1 MIGFLLLIHVLICI
15 LLVIVVLLQS
25 SKGEGLAG
33 AFGGTGSV
41 GAVFGGRGA
50 ATFLSRLTTLL
61 AVLFMLSS
69 IFHNVIS
76 TRTARAPKSLMQQ
89 EAAKGGGIV
98 TPGAQ
103 LPSIPG
109 AVQQQQQGAAQ
120 EQPKSTETKSPV
132 PEQKKEKK

>member
-1 MIGFLLLIHVLICI
+1 MVGFLLFVHILICI
-15 LLVIVVLLQS
+15 LLVVVVLLQS

-50 ATFLSRLTTLL
+50 ATFLSRVTTIL

-76 TRTARAPKSLMQQ
+76 LRTGKAPKSLMQQ
-89 EAAKGGGIV
+89 EAVKGGGV
-98 TPGAQ
+98 VSPGAQ

-109 AVQQQQQGAAQ
+109 AVQSEQEGTVQEQPAQKTDETPAQ
-120 EQPKSTETKSPV
+120 EQK
-132 PEQKKEKK
+132 

>member
-1 MIGFLLLIHVLICI
+1 MVGFLLFVHILICI
-15 LLVIVVLLQS
+15 LLVVVVLLQS

-50 ATFLSRLTTLL
+50 ATFLSRVTTIL

-76 TRTARAPKSLMQQ
+76 LRTGKATKSLMQQ
-89 EAAKGGGIV
+89 EAVKGGGV
-98 TPGAQ
+98 VSPGAQ

-109 AVQQQQQGAAQ
+109 AVQSEQEGTVQEQPAQKTDETPAQ
-120 EQPKSTETKSPV
+120 EQK
-132 PEQKKEKK
+132 

>member
-1 MIGFLLLIHVLICI
+1 MVGFLLLIHVLICI

-33 AFGGTGSV
+33 AFGGTGGV

-50 ATFLSRLTTLL
+50 ATFLSRLTTML

-76 TRTARAPKSLMQQ
+76 MRTGSAPKSLIQQ
-89 EAAKGGGIV
+89 EAAKGGGV
-98 TPGAQ
+98 VSPGAQ

-109 AVQQQQQGAAQ
+109 AVQPDGSAQ
-120 EQPKSTETKSPV
+120 EQPAQKADETSET
-132 PEQKKEKK
+132 EQKQ

>member
-1 MIGFLLLIHVLICI
+1 MIGFLLFIHVIICI

-61 AVLFMLSS
+61 AVLDRK
-69 IFHNVIS
+69 S
-76 TRTARAPKSLMQQ
+76 TRLNSSHIPLSRM
-89 EAAKGGGIV
+89 
-98 TPGAQ
+98 
-103 LPSIPG
+103 PSS
-109 AVQQQQQGAAQ
+109 A
-120 EQPKSTETKSPV
+120 
-132 PEQKKEKK
+132 